1 MRSKSRSIFSNKLL
15 ADDPGK
21 ASHPMRDLDASE
33 QKIVEAAARFSAE
46 TVAPNAEAWDTA
58 GRVPDSFFTDAAKLG
73 LCKLVVPRELDGL
86 GLSATA
92 VTRVAETLAQTS
104 MESAFALLVHNN
116 LAGSVAKNAPAPL
129 IEEQLARMMC
139 GENVGAFLLT
149 EPDFGGTYANRGIL
163 HDRLGSYEL
172 AIADYARAMELDP
185 ELAEGPHWMTR
196 FLRNQSDAPPTIADR
211 LGYLRAELAKP
222 EDERVLR
229 VLEEDAEQR
238 PYQQ

>member
-1 MRSKSRSIFSNKLL
+1 MAISDKLWKRVAVGLAIASIAWFLFDGL
-15 ADDPGK
+15 IAQRDP
-21 ASHPMRDLDASE
+21 ALDAQSAADRAFE
-33 QKIVEAAARFSAE
+33 DGDYGRALNLYTDRVALEPTNPFALRGVAQSLLQLGRLGEALTAFAAAI
-46 TVAPNAEAWDTA
+46 
-58 GRVPDSFFTDAAKLG
+58 AA
-73 LCKLVVPRELDGL
+73 
-86 GLSATA
+86 
-92 VTRVAETLAQTS
+92 
-104 MESAFALLVHNN
+104 
-116 LAGSVAKNAPAPL
+116 
-129 IEEQLARMMC
+129 
-139 GENVGAFLLT
+139 

-185 ELAEGPHWMTR
+185 EIAEGPHWMTR

-229 VLEEDAEQR
+229 VPEEDAEQR